1 MLWGCIECVA
11 ISGKLGFMSAT
22 WHLSDIQV
30 MIEQHLFH
38 LEVFRI
44 LAEDFVIMTNATDL
58 EPRPRTV
65 VKAKPIAAC
74 P

>member
-1 MLWGCIECVA
+1 
-11 ISGKLGFMSAT
+11 
-22 WHLSDIQV
+22 

-74 P
+74 PWGTLRMRPSLWGHITVD